1 VNLVDSQG
9 EGEGHEDEESSS
21 EESDFTLRSKHGS
34 KTSTPNTTGNKR
46 ILDEGLL
53 EERKKRKLVKEE
65 ATKRLIELQDQ
76 KTDKMIE
83 MLANYE
89 KDHSVLID
97 RMNLMA
103 EKLNKING
111 YTSEDIEIENEKRTL
126 VLPSSKN
133 EEVFKQMVQ
142 INEEQESI
150 ENLPSTQTTPPKQTS
165 PEQESIATLPSTQT
179 KPQKENSTLVVA
191 TLNRAETPKETSNQ
205 TESPNSLNNTST
217 RTNANKKISIEE
229 EDTGVQLSEEDLRI
243 SLLSNEELNKEVVAF
258 LMQGSSDEATKLLN
272 RHKELKRKGINV
284 CVKM

>member
-1 VNLVDSQG
+1 
-9 EGEGHEDEESSS
+9 
-21 EESDFTLRSKHGS
+21 
-34 KTSTPNTTGNKR
+34 
-46 ILDEGLL
+46 
-53 EERKKRKLVKEE
+53 
-65 ATKRLIELQDQ
+65 LIELQDQ

-83 MLANYE
+83 MMANYD

-111 YTSEDIEIENEKRTL
+111 YTSEDNEQRTI

-179 KPQKENSTLVVA
+179 KPPKENSTLVVA
-191 TLNRAETPKETSNQ
+191 TLNRAETPKKTSNQ

>member
-1 VNLVDSQG
+1 VVDDKDG
-9 EGEGHEDEESSS
+9 EDEAEESSS

-83 MLANYE
+83 MLANYD

-97 RMNLMA
+97 RMNSMA

-111 YTSEDIEIENEKRTL
+111 YTSEDNEQRTI

-179 KPQKENSTLVVA
+179 KPPKENSTLVVA
-191 TLNRAETPKETSNQ
+191 TLNRAETPKKTSNQ

>member
-1 VNLVDSQG
+1 VVDDKDG
-9 EGEGHEDEESSS
+9 EDEAEESSS

-111 YTSEDIEIENEKRTL
+111 YTSEDNEQRTI

-179 KPQKENSTLVVA
+179 KPPKENSTLVVA
-191 TLNRAETPKETSNQ
+191 TLNRAETPKKTSNQ

>member
-1 VNLVDSQG
+1 
-9 EGEGHEDEESSS
+9 
-21 EESDFTLRSKHGS
+21 
-34 KTSTPNTTGNKR
+34 
-46 ILDEGLL
+46 
-53 EERKKRKLVKEE
+53 
-65 ATKRLIELQDQ
+65 LIELQDQ

-111 YTSEDIEIENEKRTL
+111 YTSEDNEKRTI

-179 KPQKENSTLVVA
+179 KPPKENSTLVVA

>member
-1 VNLVDSQG
+1 
-9 EGEGHEDEESSS
+9 
-21 EESDFTLRSKHGS
+21 
-34 KTSTPNTTGNKR
+34 
-46 ILDEGLL
+46 
-53 EERKKRKLVKEE
+53 
-65 ATKRLIELQDQ
+65 LIELQDQ

-179 KPQKENSTLVVA
+179 KPPKENSTLVVA
-191 TLNRAETPKETSNQ
+191 TLNRAETPKQTSNQ
-205 TESPNSLNNTST
+205 TESPNSLNNPST

-272 RHKELKRKGINV
+272 RHKELKKKGINV

>member
-1 VNLVDSQG
+1 VVDDKDG
-9 EGEGHEDEESSS
+9 EDEAEESSS

-83 MLANYE
+83 MMANYD

-111 YTSEDIEIENEKRTL
+111 YTSEDNEQRTI

-179 KPQKENSTLVVA
+179 KPPKENSTLVVA
-191 TLNRAETPKETSNQ
+191 TLNRAETPKKTSNQ